1 MKTRMMKILLMS
13 IVLSLSFVS
22 CQDSNVVN
30 SDNQVPRVD
39 NVILMIGD
47 GMSLPQIYGAM
58 LAVDYPL
65 EFMRF
70 PVTGIVTTKSADKG
84 ITDSAAAGT
93 AIATGEKTRNGM
105 LGMTAD
111 SIAIPSMLEIFA
123 SQGKETG
130 IVVTSHVVHA
140 TPAAFYG
147 KNIKRSNYED
157 LAEQLVQ
164 DTSISLIMGGGRTY
178 FTNRKDGKNLLQLM
192 SEQGWNVYDTI
203 TDVDNAAGRI
213 ALIAAEK
220 HLPDVEHRK
229 DFLPQAV
236 SIALDRL
243 DKSSNGFFLMVE
255 GSKID
260 MACHDNDSTQM
271 VAEMLDFNQ
280 AIKVAYDYAQT
291 HSNTL
296 LIVTADH
303 ETGGLTFVD
312 PQGKYTN
319 ITYNFSTSSHSA
331 LPVPIFAY
339 GPRAELFSGWMYN
352 TDIINKIF
360 MATQQ

>member
-1 MKTRMMKILLMS
+1 MKIKVIKNLLLS
-13 IVLSLSFVS
+13 VVLSVSFVS
-22 CQDSNVVN
+22 CQDSNVEVTD
-30 SDNQVPRVD
+30 SQVPRVD

-47 GMSLPQIYGAM
+47 GMSFPQIYGAM

-70 PVTGIVTTKSADKG
+70 PVTGVVNTKSADKG

-111 SIAIPSMLEIFA
+111 SVAVASMLETFA
-123 SQGKETG
+123 AQGKETG

-147 KNIKRSNYED
+147 KNIKRSNYEE
-157 LAEQLVQ
+157 LAEQLVS
-164 DTSISLIMGGGRTY
+164 DTSLSLIMGGGKT
-178 FTNRKDGKNLLQLM
+178 FFNNRSDGKNLFTTL
-192 SEQGWNVYDTI
+192 SDKGWSVYDTI
-203 TDVDNAAGRI
+203 TAVDKNAERI
-213 ALIAAEK
+213 ALIAAER
-220 HLPDVEHRK
+220 HLPNVEQRR

-243 DKSSNGFFLMVE
+243 DKSTNGFFLMVE

-260 MACHDNDSTQM
+260 MACHDNDSTQL

-291 HSNTL
+291 KGNTL
-296 LIVTADH
+296 LVVTADH

-319 ITYNFSTSSHSA
+319 ITYNFSTGSHSA

-339 GPRAELFSGWMYN
+339 GPGAELFSGWMDN
-352 TDIINKIF
+352 TDIIKKIF
-360 MATQQ
+360 EATQR